1 MTKKL
6 EIKDLKSSL
15 LYDFDRTIEYL
26 CTNNPKLTNAKEV
39 FPIQAL
45 IDLNQIV
52 TSPHELS
59 LRPQQ
64 EHYPFFS
71 FIYYLTINSKLFK
84 KQKEGKI
91 QVLQKT
97 DYLDIYNTLNDTEKY
112 FYLLEV
118 WWCHFNWNNLYNF
131 GLFEELETNLSVIVN
146 ALRTNS
152 VNSWI
157 NLNEIK
163 SSNKIK
169 SLGRNLL
176 LSFEYFGLFNVK
188 FENKKSSSYE
198 ICNAIMFNES
208 GNKIIEKLYEKRN
221 FNNWNN
227 YAFEFDE
234 KNTKLED
241 EAFIT
246 TFKELFVKGELEHT
260 IKKEQRIVKGT
271 YTFKVSY
278 EKAYAMF
285 KVNSKITLEELHDII
300 QEIIRFDNDHL
311 YCFYIEDEM
320 GSLNTYVSPEDMGNK
335 YTDEIK
341 IEELGLWEGK
351 TFEYLF
357 DYGDEWVFSIK
368 VEKIDTI
375 GVKIEEPLLMKIKG
389 KFPEQYDF

>member
-15 LYDFDRTIEYL
+15 LYDFNRTIEYL

-39 FPIQAL
+39 FPIQAI
-45 IDLNQIV
+45 IDLNQII
-52 TSPHELS
+52 TDPYELS
-59 LRPQQ
+59 MRPQQ
-64 EHYPFFS
+64 KHYPFFS

-91 QVLQKT
+91 QVLQNT
-97 DYLDIYNTLNDTEKY
+97 DYLGIYNTLNDTEKY

-118 WWCHFNWNNLYNF
+118 WWCLFNWNNLYNF
-131 GLFEELETNLSVIVN
+131 NLFEELETNLSVIIN
-146 ALRTNS
+146 AMRTNG
-152 VNSWI
+152 VDYWI
-157 NLNEIK
+157 NLDEIK

-188 FENKKSSSYE
+188 FENKKSSSYDM
-198 ICNAIMFNES
+198 CSAIMFNES

-234 KNTKLED
+234 KNTKIED

-246 TFKELFVKGELEHT
+246 TFKELFVKGELENT
-260 IKKEQRIVKGT
+260 IKKEQILVKGT

-278 EKAYAMF
+278 EKAYALF
-285 KVNSKITLEELHDII
+285 KVNSKISLEDLHDII

-351 TFEYLF
+351 SFEYLF
-357 DYGDEWVFSIK
+357 DYGDEWVFTIK
-368 VEKIDTI
+368 VEKIDTA
-375 GVKIEEPLLMKIKG
+375 GVEIEEPILMKIKG